1 MSVSYQSFGV
11 PKRDSSALE
20 YEDAAAAAP
29 ELHAFAIA
37 DGATDSSFAGLW
49 AQLLVEEFVRAP
61 ANDWRSW
68 LPPLQQRW
76 EDRIGNQALPWY
88 AEAKLRRGAFATFLG
103 VVIDGASA
111 IGGNCWHG
119 VAVGDCCLFQIR
131 QQSLHGVFPNYSS
144 EDFNNNPS
152 LVGSRTPAKM
162 LFDKN
167 RLQTQTGAWQDGDQ
181 LWLMTDALAKWF
193 LLQQEADQKPCETV
207 ARVLRSASSQDFT
220 AWIDALRTAR
230 AIRDDDVTLL
240 AVNL

>member
-1 MSVSYQSFGV
+1 MALSYQTFGV

-20 YEDAAAAAP
+20 YEDAAAAEP
-29 ELHAFAIA
+29 ELRTFAIA

-61 ANDWRSW
+61 ALDWARW

-76 EDRIGNQALPWY
+76 QDRVGKQALPWY
-88 AEAKLRRGAFATFLG
+88 AEAKLRHGAFATFLG
-103 VVIDGASA
+103 VLIDGADVL
-111 IGGNCWHG
+111 GGKCWHA

-131 QQSLHGVFPNYSS
+131 ERRLYGVFPNFCA
-144 EDFNNNPS
+144 EDFSNQPN
-152 LVGSRTPAKM
+152 LVGSRTPPKI
-162 LFDKN
+162 LLDKK
-167 RLQTQTGAWQDGDQ
+167 RLQTQTSAWQEGDQ

-193 LLQQEADQKPCETV
+193 LVQEEAGQDPCASVE
-207 ARVLRSASSQDFT
+207 RVLRTASSQDFT
-220 AWIDALRTAR
+220 AWIDALRDAR